1 MSDAFSTP
9 ADHALSHPE
18 LEAILENAQAGP
30 SSIGDGAE
38 EMSIEEAFEVDET
51 VRRVLEGDYKTVS
64 SETYIWKSRFPR
76 NINVWWLRRKWN
88 VMHDQSIADK
98 CLLQIGLQF
107 PDELLPSSVSVYRA
121 IQTRIAHTGAQ
132 AYVLADS
139 TYGKSVVSSVV
150 TWNEANTIESCCPDV
165 LSCLHLPADFLV
177 HYGHACLTP

>member
-18 LEAILENAQAGP
+18 LEEILENAQAGP
-30 SSIGDGAE
+30 SSMGDGAE
-38 EMSIEEAFEVDET
+38 GMSIEEAFEVSET
-51 VRRVLEGDYKTVS
+51 VRRVLESGYKTVS
-64 SETYIWKSRFPR
+64 SETSIRKSHFSR
-76 NINVWWLRRKWN
+76 NISIWCLQRKRECYDKN
-88 VMHDQSIADK
+88 IADK

-139 TYGKSVVSSVV
+139 TYGKSVVSSIV
-150 TWNEANTIESCCPDV
+150 TWNGANTIEAVVRMFWVVFISQPI
-165 LSCLHLPADFLV
+165 S
-177 HYGHACLTP
+177 

>member
-64 SETYIWKSRFPR
+64 SETYI
-76 NINVWWLRRKWN
+76 
-88 VMHDQSIADK
+88 
-98 CLLQIGLQF
+98 
-107 PDELLPSSVSVYRA
+107 
-121 IQTRIAHTGAQ
+121 
-132 AYVLADS
+132 
-139 TYGKSVVSSVV
+139 
-150 TWNEANTIESCCPDV
+150 
-165 LSCLHLPADFLV
+165 
-177 HYGHACLTP
+177 